1 MQFSQTYYN
10 TLTPMQHAAN
20 NAWFAQMLSYLKE
33 DGVLYVPVLDKRFN
47 KQGEDRHSLRG
58 ALRHAAGG

>member
-1 MQFSQTYYN
+1 MDRTEYTGDKIMQFSQTYYN

-47 KQGEDRHSLRG
+47 KQGEEIK
-58 ALRHAAGG
+58 